1 MAYSIP
7 DCFMIAFAAGLIF
20 SVVYEALRLV
30 RVVFPFRVVT
40 FLCDIAFFVIAAGA
54 VLKLSL
60 SLGNYIRIYTVLGF
74 GAGVFTYITT
84 LGRLLNFVEN
94 AVAGAVR
101 SALSA
106 FFRFLGR
113 IFGKLFG
120 AIAHLWADLFGKINK
135 ICLLAEKKLHQPL
148 QNKVKM
154 VYNKGSHKEH
164 SKGSETGHVIQA
176 KIRRGNSPQKKAQ
189 SS

>member
-1 MAYSIP
+1 
-7 DCFMIAFAAGLIF
+7 MIAFAAGLVF

-54 VLKLSL
+54 VLKLSV
-60 SLGNYIRIYTVLGF
+60 SLGNYVRIYTVLGF

-84 LGRLLNFVEN
+84 LGRLLNVLEN

-106 FFRFLGR
+106 FSRFLGR
-113 IFGKLFG
+113 FFGKFFG

-135 ICLLAEKKLHQPL
+135 ICLNAEKKLRQPL
-148 QNKVKM
+148 KNKVKM
-154 VYNKGSHKEH
+154 VYNKESHKDCV
-164 SKGSETGHVIQA
+164 KGSESGHVIQA
-176 KIRRGNSPQKKAQ
+176 QIRRGNIAQKKAQ